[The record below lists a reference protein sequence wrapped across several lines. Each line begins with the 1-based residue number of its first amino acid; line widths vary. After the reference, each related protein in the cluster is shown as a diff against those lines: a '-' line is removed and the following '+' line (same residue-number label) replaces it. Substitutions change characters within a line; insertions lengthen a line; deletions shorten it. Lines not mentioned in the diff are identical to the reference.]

1 MFCVPLSLQE
11 CFPNAYFLET
21 FQFKKAEGKLSH
33 AKAKLHVENCYFFV
47 KLRIEIQFDSKNA
60 AWLVSKFDPVFILS
74 IFCVISAKKVHS
86 VLLSAW
92 PDKVFVGWPFET
104 LS

>member
-60 AWLVSKFDPVFILS
+60 AGLETKFDPVFILS

-92 PDKVFVGWPFET
+92 PDKVFVG
-104 LS
+104 